1 MCFFFPVEFAVLSLD
16 DDKKTPKAKI
26 YRPSEI
32 DALLQT
38 EGLIKKDDDAE
49 MKS

>member
-1 MCFFFPVEFAVLSLD
+1 MLSLD
-16 DDKKTPKAKI
+16 EETKTPKAKV
-26 YRPSEI
+26 YRPTEI